1 MLIDVRTKEQVKGY
15 CRHSWAAQGK
25 LTKEIS
31 DQICAED
38 EGTLRRIL
46 EDQKARI
53 VAAAEE
59 IEDNANKE
67 VTLSQAG
74 SVQEVI
80 DNLEELLKC

>member
-1 MLIDVRTKEQVKGY
+1 MIINAQNKEQVKGY

-38 EGTLRRIL
+38 DSTLRRIL

-53 VAAAEE
+53 VQAAET
-59 IEDNANKE
+59 IEDIADRE
-67 VTLSQAG
+67 ITLSQAE
-74 SVQEVI
+74 SIQEVI
-80 DNLEELLKC
+80 DNLEKLLKC